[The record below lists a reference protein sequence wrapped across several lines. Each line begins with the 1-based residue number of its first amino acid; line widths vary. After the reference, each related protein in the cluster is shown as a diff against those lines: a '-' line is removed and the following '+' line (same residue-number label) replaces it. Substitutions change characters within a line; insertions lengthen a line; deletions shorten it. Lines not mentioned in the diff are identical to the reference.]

1 MINGAFYYP
10 GSLPESGTSLTGQ
23 LQFTVVVNDK
33 EMLDQLNRLMIR
45 QGYAGVMD
53 TAGRLHYLVDGRKG
67 MPYASRK
74 ILEATGRM
82 IKDQCDNARPLQA
95 SIGHN
100 VDKVLMANGIR
111 PELKGY
117 RYIRCMLLLIGLD
130 ETRIKPVTKVL
141 YPDIANHFHVK
152 ASQVE
157 RDVRYALQE
166 TRLHRSGLTTTACL
180 CRLHQQL
187 VQAVEHDQLSE
198 IGQTRKTPRQ
208 NESAEGSLDH

>member
-1 MINGAFYYP
+1 MTNGTYYYP
-10 GSLPESGTSLTGQ
+10 GSFPETSTSQ
-23 LQFTVVVNDK
+23 LRFTVVINDK
-33 EMLDQLNRLMIR
+33 EMLDQLDRLMTR
-45 QGYAGVMD
+45 QGYAGVVD

-74 ILEATGRM
+74 ILEATGRL
-82 IKDQCDNARPLQA
+82 IKDQCDNARPLKA

-100 VDKVLMANGIR
+100 VDQVLMDSGIR

-117 RYIRCMLLLIGLD
+117 RYIRAMLLMIGLD

-141 YPDIANHFHVK
+141 YPDIATHFHVK

-166 TRLHRSGLTTTACL
+166 TALHRSGLTTTACL

-187 VQAVEHDQLSE
+187 VQAVEREQLAE
-198 IGQTRKTPRQ
+198 IGQTRKPPQ
-208 NESAEGSLDH
+208 QSDGAEGVF